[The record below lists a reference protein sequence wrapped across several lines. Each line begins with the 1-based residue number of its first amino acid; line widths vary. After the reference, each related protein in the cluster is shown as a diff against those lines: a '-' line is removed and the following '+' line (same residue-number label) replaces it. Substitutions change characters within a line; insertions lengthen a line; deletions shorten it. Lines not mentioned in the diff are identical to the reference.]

1 MDADVIVEERMIS
14 YEREFILQS
23 CHYNSQ
29 ETYDRYKQALEEV
42 TGEDIRDKQKAFDLL
57 MKVLK
62 DIHGHNFKVKVV
74 GTRELM
80 VDDDCIVVWDE
91 ELDKL
96 VNEWDR
102 TNLSVHPDFKGF
114 RATTEVMA
122 VLLKEKLAKK
132 WQDVHWVVVVEETR
146 DIRAVAS

>member
-14 YEREFILQS
+14 YEREFTLQS
-23 CHYNSQ
+23 CHFNSK
-29 ETYDRYKQALEEV
+29 ETYDRYERAIKPMVGTESARQ
-42 TGEDIRDKQKAFDLL
+42 DLL
-57 MKVLK
+57 AVLK
-62 DIHGHNFKVKVV
+62 DIHGHNFKVKVI

-80 VDDDCIVVWDE
+80 ADDDCVVVWDE

-96 VNEWDR
+96 VSEWDR